1 MERRR
6 PNRELKNSED
16 VQDAL
21 IEDYFRY
28 NDLLRMEADDI
39 LMNISE
45 IESPNYEYVELDLL
59 NLPRDLST
67 NLNEDSDNQKENVVP
82 SKRFRMVTDEENGGF
97 FLEENL
103 NKTLKTKTK
112 SDMKVITN
120 FFTSIGE
127 KRAPGQIP
135 PKTLTVLWLDSSCVY
150 SKSME
155 LNMNQ
160 ILWVPCTT
168 ALTDT

>member
-1 MERRR
+1 
-6 PNRELKNSED
+6 
-16 VQDAL
+16 
-21 IEDYFRY
+21 
-28 NDLLRMEADDI
+28 MEADDI

-82 SKRFRMVTDEENGGF
+82 NKRFRMVTDEETGGF

-103 NKTLKTKTK
+103 NKNTKTKTK
-112 SDMKVITN
+112 SDMKVITD

-127 KRAPGQIP
+127 ERALGQIP
-135 PKTLTVLWLDSSCVY
+135 PKDLDSIMARFFLGVLKKDGTEYEPDSLGSMY
-150 SKSME
+150 NSLDRHLRDMKS
-155 LNMNQ
+155 Q
-160 ILWVPCTT
+160 IGYV
-168 ALTDT
+168 LTFLSFKIVNIHHKFA

>member
-1 MERRR
+1 
-6 PNRELKNSED
+6 
-16 VQDAL
+16 
-21 IEDYFRY
+21 
-28 NDLLRMEADDI
+28 
-39 LMNISE
+39 
-45 IESPNYEYVELDLL
+45 
-59 NLPRDLST
+59 
-67 NLNEDSDNQKENVVP
+67 
-82 SKRFRMVTDEENGGF
+82 MVSDEENGGF

-103 NKTLKTKTK
+103 NKTHKTKTK
-112 SDMKVITN
+112 SDMKAITN
-120 FFTSIGE
+120 LFTSIGE